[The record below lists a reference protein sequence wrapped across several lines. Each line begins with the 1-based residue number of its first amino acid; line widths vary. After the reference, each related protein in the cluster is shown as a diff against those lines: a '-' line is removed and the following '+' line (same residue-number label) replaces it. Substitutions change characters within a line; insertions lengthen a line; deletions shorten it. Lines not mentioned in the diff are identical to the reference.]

1 MNVSTFPDEIKI
13 LSFPRISLKI
23 SAGLIL
29 SVGITAIVLMIFSW
43 LWQNG
48 QVVAQ
53 TYQLQ
58 HLQNRSTNLKKENER
73 LTILDLKENTLFNL
87 EKQIQSLNLEK
98 VEMVSF
104 IQSPGTTVVT
114 R

>member
-1 MNVSTFPDEIKI
+1 MNALTFPNEIKI

-23 SAGLIL
+23 STLIS
-29 SVGITAIVLMIFSW
+29 SVGLAAIVLMISAW
-43 LWQNG
+43 LWQNN

-53 TYQLQ
+53 TYQFQ

-73 LTILDLKENTLFNL
+73 LEINGLKENTLFNL
-87 EKQIQSLNLEK
+87 EKQVQSLNLEK